1 MPRVNAADY
10 RRCLVGS
17 MVHRWDS
24 YAKGIVVIYVH
35 GYDNGQ
41 KYAVYHESEGREHVS
56 DLEPRH
62 RVDRFDQVV
71 SRGQWC
77 VVPRLQCSVVRRPSV
92 ADAGGLLPSAP
103 P

>member
-1 MPRVNAADY
+1 MPRVKAADY
-10 RRCLVGS
+10 RRGLVGS

-24 YAKGIVVIYVH
+24 YANEIVVIYVH
-35 GYDNGQ
+35 GYDDGQ
-41 KYAVYHESEGREHVS
+41 KYAVYHESEGRGHVS

-62 RVDRFDQVV
+62 RVDRSDQVV

-77 VVPRLQCSVVRRPSV
+77 VVPRFQCSVVRRPSV